1 MSLLS
6 DIDDQLD
13 ILRPMADKASG
24 EEAIKLNEQIIKLLD
39 EKELLLDAG
48 AKYKDGGA
56 VRPNNPLNRKMFQQP
71 IRAQQG
77 VYVPTIEQ
85 IMNFY
90 QGGFDQTGQPTDTE
104 SFLRAIEATKLMN
117 EKGFFPGEGDPLKF
131 FFYPDN

>member
-1 MSLLS
+1 M
-6 DIDDQLD
+6 
-13 ILRPMADKASG
+13 
-24 EEAIKLNEQIIKLLD
+24 
-39 EKELLLDAG
+39 
-48 AKYKDGGA
+48 
-56 VRPNNPLNRKMFQQP
+56 NPLNRKMFQQP

-117 EKGFFPGEGDPLKF
+117 QKGFFPGEGDPLKF
-131 FFYPDN
+131 FFYPDNKKGIMEIAEQFNFPDGMLLFGDSGGFQITTGKLKYSDEVRHQIFDWL